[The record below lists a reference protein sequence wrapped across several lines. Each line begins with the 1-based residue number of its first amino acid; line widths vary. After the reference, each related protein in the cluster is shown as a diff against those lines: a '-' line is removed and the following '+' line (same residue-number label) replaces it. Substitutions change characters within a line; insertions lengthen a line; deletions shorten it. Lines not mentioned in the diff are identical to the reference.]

1 MDSKRPRSSETNP
14 SAKGDNFKLIKGVSA
29 TVESRLHQAG
39 ILTYAQFASLSTEDI
54 ITLVANL
61 SGLTV
66 ERIIRQNW
74 TGQARELALRPK
86 SDEPVEEKTPPVNGE
101 RYATFVAELSLD
113 ANNNIIN
120 TRIRHV
126 QSGDEMTW
134 GKWREDQFVKFF
146 TEHANPYKA
155 ETSVKQEAEKPEAA
169 PAASPS
175 ETPPFNQTAVEVTA
189 GAIPAEPIRDAEK
202 TETAAKPSSAKPSP
216 ASPTMTEIATKVSTE
231 AAAEIA
237 TEISTEAA
245 IKPRARKL
253 EILAAGSDLPSTLLR
268 HDQAFDVRVSLDLPG
283 AADSRKET
291 MAYTAIVY
299 ARSLSDKRAQSFSRA
314 SGKIT
319 LSERTVIKLG
329 GISLKPGAYRL
340 AADVTIHQPGQS
352 APLTPDF
359 HIQTEAA
366 LIRVY

>member
-1 MDSKRPRSSETNP
+1 
-14 SAKGDNFKLIKGVSA
+14 V
-29 TVESRLHQAG
+29 
-39 ILTYAQFASLSTEDI
+39 
-54 ITLVANL
+54 
-61 SGLTV
+61 
-66 ERIIRQNW
+66 
-74 TGQARELALRPK
+74 
-86 SDEPVEEKTPPVNGE
+86 
-101 RYATFVAELSLD
+101 
-113 ANNNIIN
+113 
-120 TRIRHV
+120 RHV

-146 TEHANPYKA
+146 TEHANPGTVQA
-155 ETSVKQEAEKPEAA
+155 PVIQEAEKQEAA
-169 PAASPS
+169 PAASTS
-175 ETPPFNQTAVEVTA
+175 ETPPSKQTSVEVRA
-189 GAIPAEPIRDAEK
+189 DEIPAEPIRAAK
-202 TETAAKPSSAKPSP
+202 KAETAVGPSRAKPSP
-216 ASPTMTEIATKVSTE
+216 ASPTTTDVAAKAGTEITTEVSTE
-231 AAAEIA
+231 AA
-237 TEISTEAA
+237 TEIGTEAA
-245 IKPRARKL
+245 IRPGARKL
-253 EILAAGSDLPSTLLR
+253 EILAAGSDFPSTLLR